1 VRLTSLNQTSGK
13 LVTKKD
19 CSQAVKESNI
29 KSVTQGES
37 TNDQGEREGPIA
49 GDKDT
54 ITRCDAGGEDWRL
67 PIIKHLQNSSDTND
81 RKVRKQSL
89 KYVIIGNEMY
99 RRTVEGLLLKC
110 LDKEKARIAMEE
122 VHEGLCG
129 THQSAPKMKWTLK
142 HAGLYWPT
150 MMNDCVRYK
159 RGCEACQ
166 RFGDLQ
172 ITPASM
178 LHPIVKPWPF
188 RGWGLDFLDEIHP
201 SSSKGHK
208 FVIVS
213 TYYFTKWTK
222 VVPFRNMMHR
232 ELISFVQEHIIH

>member
-1 VRLTSLNQTSGK
+1 
-13 LVTKKD
+13 
-19 CSQAVKESNI
+19 
-29 KSVTQGES
+29 
-37 TNDQGEREGPIA
+37 
-49 GDKDT
+49 
-54 ITRCDAGGEDWRL
+54 
-67 PIIKHLQNSSDTND
+67 
-81 RKVRKQSL
+81 
-89 KYVIIGNEMY
+89 
-99 RRTVEGLLLKC
+99 
-110 LDKEKARIAMEE
+110 
-122 VHEGLCG
+122 
-129 THQSAPKMKWTLK
+129 
-142 HAGLYWPT
+142 